1 MLTRCDA
8 GARATHTRHV
18 VVAGADAVHGA
29 VARRTAVA
37 AEVGADA
44 ARRQRLTALRLQQER
59 LNQLTNALEPS
70 RRPCKSPAA
79 GAMPSDVESAHALTN
94 NT

>member
-1 MLTRCDA
+1 MTL
-8 GARATHTRHV
+8 ARGTHTRHV

-44 ARRQRLTALRLQQER
+44 ARRQRRTALRLEKER
-59 LNQLTNALEPS
+59 LQQLTDTAEPT
-70 RRPCKSPAA
+70 
-79 GAMPSDVESAHALTN
+79 GGT
-94 NT
+94 